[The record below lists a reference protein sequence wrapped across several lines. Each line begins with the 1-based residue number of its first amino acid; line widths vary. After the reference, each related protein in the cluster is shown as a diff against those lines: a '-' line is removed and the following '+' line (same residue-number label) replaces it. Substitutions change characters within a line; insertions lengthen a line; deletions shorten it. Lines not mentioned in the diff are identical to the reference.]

1 MSARA
6 AICLDANA
14 GLAPIAPVRE
24 RLGEV
29 LSRLHN
35 PSSSHSLG
43 RETRGLILR
52 AREQVTTSLA
62 ALLPG
67 IGDED
72 WVHTSGGTESLQGAL
87 KGVLSH
93 SETSVWLASG
103 VEHKASL
110 SFIEDWERRHPGRCF
125 FLPLDESGRVDPVRT
140 VEQIAR
146 LRSQGLL
153 ASGAPFL
160 ASLIWVNNETGVI
173 QHELEILCKLL
184 KSEGALILLDG
195 SQAWSRQ
202 DSFEKPSLPFS
213 MIDFFVASGH
223 KLGALPGSGVLAF
236 SRAGRRILAENPVW
250 RGSQQRG
257 LRGGTENALGCWSL
271 GLAAA
276 NPLWSSHKSI
286 RQWRDGIQ
294 DRITREI
301 SDVRVNGLE
310 AERAFNTLSVS
321 FEGLSSGTVPSLA
334 DRLDLEGFAVSSG
347 SACSSGLAKPSHVL
361 KALGHSDELA
371 RASLRISLPPD
382 FDPKAAIEP
391 FVQALSRTIMRLRS
405 QGAA

>member
-14 GLAPIAPVRE
+14 GLAPVAPVRE

-29 LSRLHN
+29 LLRLHN
-35 PSSSHSLG
+35 PSSTHALG
-43 RETRGLILR
+43 RETRSLIVR
-52 AREQVTTSLA
+52 ARQEVTTSLA

-67 IGDED
+67 ISDED

-87 KGVLSH
+87 RAILSH
-93 SETSVWLASG
+93 SEASVWLASA

-110 SFIEDWERRHPGRCF
+110 SFIEDWEHRHPGRCH
-125 FLPLDESGRVDPVRT
+125 FLPMDESGRVDPARVG
-140 VEQIAR
+140 EQISR
-146 LRSQGLL
+146 LRSQGILER
-153 ASGAPFL
+153 GVPFV

-173 QHELEILCKLL
+173 QHGLGELCSQL

-202 DSFEKPSLPFS
+202 HSFAQPSLPFS
-213 MIDFFVASGH
+213 MVDFFVASGH
-223 KLGALPGSGVLAF
+223 KLGALPGTGVLAY
-236 SRAGRRILAENPVW
+236 SRSGRRILTQFPVW
-250 RGSQQRG
+250 RGSQQRA

-271 GLAAA
+271 GAAAA
-276 NPLWSSHKSI
+276 NPLWASHKII
-286 RQWRDGIQ
+286 RQWRDELEH
-294 DRITREI
+294 RITQRI
-301 SDVRVNGLE
+301 SGVRVNGIA
-310 AERAFNTLSVS
+310 AERVFNTLSVS
-321 FEGLSSGTVPSLA
+321 FEGLVSGAAPSLA

-361 KALGHSDELA
+361 RAIGHPEELA
-371 RASLRISLPPD
+371 RASLRLSLPPD
-382 FDPKAAIEP
+382 FDPATGIEP
-391 FVQALSRTIMRLRS
+391 FVEVLCKVVARLRT